1 MRAELNEIKELF
13 AALPMHCTVRGFW
26 WHGHGQGLDE
36 NQGVALGSR
45 FGKVTVVSDHNHNLS
60 VFSGVTKAELK
71 QKPQA
76 PTPRLDPSKVYIAF
90 TMSDGDNLSTW
101 PGYFRGYFEDPLHGT
116 IPIGWGMTPA
126 LIEVAPTM
134 AQWYYDRATPND
146 EFICDVS
153 GIGYIYPP
161 DWATAL
167 RDRDAAFRSF
177 YDWTARS
184 MQRMDMR
191 TIRLMNV
198 RTEDIPRVGQLL
210 PTVPFLMPDYG
221 WSGPKTYKEF
231 TYTLPTGQPVFRA
244 ALEGQG
250 QGPREKAERLRR
262 RAGTARPAF
271 LNAFIWNWG
280 SKLSDLKQML
290 DILGPEYVAVTPSQL
305 HELYRQS
312 QTRGQGINR

>member
-1 MRAELNEIKELF
+1 M
-13 AALPMHCTVRGFW
+13 
-26 WHGHGQGLDE
+26 
-36 NQGVALGSR
+36 
-45 FGKVTVVSDHNHNLS
+45 
-60 VFSGVTKAELK
+60 
-71 QKPQA
+71 
-76 PTPRLDPSKVYIAF
+76 
-90 TMSDGDNLSTW
+90 
-101 PGYFRGYFEDPLHGT
+101 
-116 IPIGWGMTPA
+116 GWGMTPG
-126 LIEVAPTM
+126 LLEVAPTM
-134 AQWYYDRATPND
+134 AQWFYDKATPND

-198 RTEDIPRVGQLL
+198 RTKDIPQVGRLL

-221 WSGPKTYKEF
+221 WSGPRSYQEF

-250 QGPREKAERLRR
+250 QGPKEKAERLRR
-262 RAGTARPAF
+262 RAGSARPAF
-271 LNAFIWNWG
+271 LNAFVWNWG

-290 DILGPEYVAVTPSQL
+290 EILGPEYVAVTPSQL
-305 HELYRQS
+305 YELYRQANRPVIS
-312 QTRGQGINR
+312 KQKQGAR